1 MLFQYSESLFY
12 SSIREEMAYVFK
24 EQNVNKYSPVNWYF
38 HKSMSGKNRYI
49 TKQQQPQQNLPWEVE
64 GDIPFPLGQSPLWK

>member
-1 MLFQYSESLFY
+1 
-12 SSIREEMAYVFK
+12 MAYAKK
-24 EQNVNKYSPVNWYF
+24 EIKYSPVNWYF